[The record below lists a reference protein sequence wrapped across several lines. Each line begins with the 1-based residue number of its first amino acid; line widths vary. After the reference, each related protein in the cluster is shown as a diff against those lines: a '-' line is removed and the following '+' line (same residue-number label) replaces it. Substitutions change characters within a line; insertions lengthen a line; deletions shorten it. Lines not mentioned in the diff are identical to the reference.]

1 MMQDLHQELISAE
14 LETWCA
20 AEGRKIRLSSA
31 VAYHQEQN
39 GPCES
44 VWRHLRWI
52 VFKILTHA
60 RVYATQIRAVLPLSS
75 TTEELADGTVRPSTG
90 YAIYYGVP
98 VVSVQ
103 RFKVFGC
110 PVIMKVRRRTALPNS
125 AASASILDDRTIA
138 ASLSDSPSTKQAI

>member
-1 MMQDLHQELISAE
+1 VYVPCVLDSTVLRSI
-14 LETWCA
+14 
-20 AEGRKIRLSSA
+20 SSA

-60 RVYATQIRAVLPLSS
+60 RVGHEFFDVALKYATQIRAVLPLSS
-75 TTEELADGTVRPSTG
+75 TTEELPDGTVRPSTG
-90 YAIYYGVP
+90 YALYYGVP

-110 PVIMKVRRRTALPNS
+110 PVIMKVRRRTARPERVAN
-125 AASASILDDRTIA
+125 TTN
-138 ASLSDSPSTKQAI
+138 P